1 MFADPQF
8 WVAVSFAIFI
18 ILVFKPI
25 SKILNSSLDT
35 KIQDI
40 KNQIQQAEKIK
51 NEMQV
56 EVSNIKKRQNEVK
69 LEIEEININ
78 AKERIKYLESD
89 TLSKLNQQK
98 IKREQL
104 ANAKIDQMTRDA
116 NLSIKNYI
124 TQISILSVKSL
135 LEEQLNE
142 NEKQKLINKSIEELK
157 STTSSSNEASN
168 VLLSYLR

>member
-8 WVAVSFAIFI
+8 WVAVSFALFI

-56 EVSNIKKRQNEVK
+56 ELSNIKKRQNEVK
-69 LEIEEININ
+69 LEIEEINFN

-89 TLSKLNQQK
+89 TLTKLNQQK

-142 NEKQKLINKSIEELK
+142 NEKQKLINKSIEELGL
-157 STTSSSNEASN
+157 
-168 VLLSYLR
+168 VLKN

>member
-98 IKREQL
+98 IKRKQL

-142 NEKQKLINKSIEELK
+142 NEKQKLINKSIEELGL
-157 STTSSSNEASN
+157 
-168 VLLSYLR
+168 VLKN

>member
-8 WVAVSFAIFI
+8 WVAVSFALFI

-69 LEIEEININ
+69 LEIKEIHNN
-78 AKERIKYLESD
+78 SKDKIKILESQA
-89 TLSKLNQQK
+89 LVKLN
-98 IKREQL
+98 EQSFKKESL
-104 ANAKIDQMTRDA
+104 AKSKIDQMTRDA
-116 NLSIKNYI
+116 NIAVQQHISQTAINTSLIVLENKLSNSQKQNLINQSIKE
-124 TQISILSVKSL
+124 LSSA
-135 LEEQLNE
+135 LN
-142 NEKQKLINKSIEELK
+142 N
-157 STTSSSNEASN
+157 
-168 VLLSYLR
+168 

>member
-18 ILVFKPI
+18 ILIFKPI

-69 LEIEEININ
+69 LEIKEININ

-142 NEKQKLINKSIEELK
+142 NEKQKLINKSIEELGL
-157 STTSSSNEASN
+157 
-168 VLLSYLR
+168 VLKN

>member
-18 ILVFKPI
+18 ILIFKPI

-78 AKERIKYLESD
+78 AKERIKYLEGD

-142 NEKQKLINKSIEELK
+142 NEKQKLINKSIEELGL
-157 STTSSSNEASN
+157 
-168 VLLSYLR
+168 VLKN

>member
-18 ILVFKPI
+18 ILIFKPI

-142 NEKQKLINKSIEELK
+142 NEKQKLINKSIEELGL
-157 STTSSSNEASN
+157 
-168 VLLSYLR
+168 VLKN

>member
-8 WVAVSFAIFI
+8 WVAVSFALFI

-142 NEKQKLINKSIEELK
+142 NEKQKLINKSIEELGL
-157 STTSSSNEASN
+157 
-168 VLLSYLR
+168 VLKN

>member
-8 WVAVSFAIFI
+8 WVAVSFALFI

-69 LEIEEININ
+69 LEIKEININ

-142 NEKQKLINKSIEELK
+142 NEKQKLINKSIEELGL
-157 STTSSSNEASN
+157 
-168 VLLSYLR
+168 VLKN

>member
-8 WVAVSFAIFI
+8 WVAVSFALFI

-98 IKREQL
+98 IKRKQL

-142 NEKQKLINKSIEELK
+142 NEKQKLINKSIEELGL
-157 STTSSSNEASN
+157 
-168 VLLSYLR
+168 VLKN